1 MLLFVRNLHR
11 IVDGGSHLR
20 LEVLDLNL
28 HSLLNIFRAYQ
39 LAYERLVSGHL
50 SLDIRSERVYLILV
64 AFGTASMLFCSK
76 SR

>member
-1 MLLFVRNLHR
+1 M
-11 IVDGGSHLR
+11 R

-28 HSLLNIFRAYQ
+28 HSLLNIFGAQQ

-50 SLDIRSERVYLILV
+50 SLDIRSERVYLILI
-64 AFGTASMLFCSK
+64 GIRTLSMLFCIR